1 MSKKIW
7 NKLFK
12 NKSKTVKKDAANSI
26 YEEYYCTSDGLE
38 QKADEQEGCFIR
50 SKNGNESKSE
60 FHFTSISTYFFP
72 IYFVLFCIV
81 DLTN

>member
-38 QKADEQEGCFIR
+38 QKADEQDGCFTR
-50 SKNGNESKSE
+50 NHNGNESKSE
-60 FHFTSISTYFFP
+60 LYFDIWFFFS
-72 IYFVLFCIV
+72 IYFVYTYCSCGS
-81 DLTN
+81 N